1 MARSAIKYFLK
12 IENPAKKSLADS
24 YLVQKVVK
32 SIIKKYSRPVK
43 KAKTLSSNDIKKLV
57 LSLLDS
63 GSFLDERSANFFL
76 IQYTL
81 YGRFEEVASLKRE
94 NFNFL
99 DSGHL

>member
-63 GSFLDERSANFFL
+63 GSFLDERSANFF
-76 IQYTL
+76 
-81 YGRFEEVASLKRE
+81 F
-94 NFNFL
+94 
-99 DSGHL
+99 